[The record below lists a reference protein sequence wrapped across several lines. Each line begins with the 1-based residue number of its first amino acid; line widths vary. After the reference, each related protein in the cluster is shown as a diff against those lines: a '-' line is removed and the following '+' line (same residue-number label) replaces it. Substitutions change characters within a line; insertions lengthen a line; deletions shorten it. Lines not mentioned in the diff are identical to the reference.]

1 MTGHTVHFKVALNI
15 DSDHFDAFDQIVQQ
29 MLAATRQE
37 PGNLG
42 YEFFL
47 SKDRRR
53 CQLLETYADADAVLA
68 HLGGPVVGQLV
79 PQLLAVSVL
88 DGFEVYGDPG
98 PTATAML
105 AAMGAEVFPWWRG
118 IASD

>member
-15 DSDHFDAFDQIVQQ
+15 DSNHFDAFDQIVQ
-29 MLAATRQE
+29 
-37 PGNLG
+37 
-42 YEFFL
+42 
-47 SKDRRR
+47 
-53 CQLLETYADADAVLA
+53 
-68 HLGGPVVGQLV
+68 H
-79 PQLLAVSVL
+79 
-88 DGFEVYGDPG
+88 